1 MVVSICPALE
11 PIRDEHAWSGD
22 IRQSSKRLS
31 EHGSAVSAA
40 DATMAQMPL
49 DDSGGAQDR

>member
-1 MVVSICPALE
+1 MSICPALE